1 MHTTCFVSVIKSKW
15 NAPVRSSTIFIIET
29 ERRAR
34 DCIPRGNETLP
45 NEVDRS
51 GNHLTTIHRFV
62 VAKLIISRQRETLT
76 LAVNVKNLDVFIGYS
91 LLYFFKFDF
100 S

>member
-34 DCIPRGNETLP
+34 ATAFREEMKLYQIES
-45 NEVDRS
+45 VDRE
-51 GNHLTTIHRFV
+51 TIR
-62 VAKLIISRQRETLT
+62 
-76 LAVNVKNLDVFIGYS
+76 
-91 LLYFFKFDF
+91 
-100 S
+100 